1 MLNPSEDL
9 VGYINGQTAQSIG
22 IENYYYS
29 VWSHYNG
36 GNSAQLL
43 IPINSNIKAPYI
55 RVKRSD
61 IDFNYRLLTNADLG
75 YVVKEIQSF
84 SVTTN
89 NGYATLGTPQEFGV
103 PSGAHVIACTLIG
116 WSSLSSGDIYLTASD
131 TGVYII
137 SGESSITATYIR
149 FRLTYINI

>member
-1 MLNPSEDL
+1 MNDL
-9 VGYINGQTAQSIG
+9 LPHGSGYTGIKAPAQSDG
-22 IENYYYS
+22 SYYQ
-29 VWSHYNG
+29 
-36 GNSAQLL
+36 AQLL
-43 IPINSNIKAPYI
+43 
-55 RVKRSD
+55 SD
-61 IDFNYRLLTNADLG
+61 GRFRIAKNTGGLFGNWNDFLTNADLR

-84 SVTTN
+84 SVTMN